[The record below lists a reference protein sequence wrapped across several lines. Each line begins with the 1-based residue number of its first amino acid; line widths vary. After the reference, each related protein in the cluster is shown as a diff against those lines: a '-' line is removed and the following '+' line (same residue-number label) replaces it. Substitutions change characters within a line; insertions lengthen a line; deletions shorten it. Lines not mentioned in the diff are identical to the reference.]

1 MAKTLNRQ
9 FVLYGDIVDVAFV
22 YNELSDKYFGDYP
35 DFDESPRITPC
46 GRRWVNATKDDCPYA
61 DKEYGDCGSCQYYR
75 CEHPGDLI
83 GVCDNE
89 KLRKEAI

>member
-9 FVLYGDIVDVAFV
+9 FVLYGDIVDVTFV

-35 DFDESPRITPC
+35 NFDENPRVTPC

-75 CEHPGDLI
+75 CEHSGDLI

-89 KLRKEAI
+89 KLRKEAV